1 MTNDELYNHFLAA
14 EIPSA
19 IAALAADAISA
30 KVDELWLGQPDAVKE
45 LANTFIELYKA
56 EGKKSLE
63 TLEGKLI

>member
-1 MTNDELYNHFLAA
+1 MNNNELYNHFLAA

-45 LANTFIELYKA
+45 LANDFIKLYGISGDNALSELKA
-56 EGKKSLE
+56 RLV
-63 TLEGKLI
+63 